1 MNATQRL
8 SHYAVILNQPLG
20 NGPGS
25 VSLSIVSIKFLQER
39 EIFFQYGARL
49 QVNELEAAPCDDSD
63 EEDIDEINQ
72 QILMELESS

>member
-1 MNATQRL
+1 M
-8 SHYAVILNQPLG
+8 
-20 NGPGS
+20 
-25 VSLSIVSIKFLQER
+25 SLSIVSIKFLQER
-39 EIFFQYGARL
+39 EIFQYGAVL